1 MLDFVKLK
9 REKAGIKEQ
18 ESIQEQQ
25 YSIPRCL
32 EVLNAMGDVSD
43 ETKVLASDVL
53 KDAEI
58 RELFLCY
65 ESRLRGLWLKK
76 EVAKLGS
83 QLPQCE

>member
-43 ETKVLASDVL
+43 ETKVLAAVVS
-53 KDAEI
+53 KDATNH
-58 RELFLCY
+58 ELFISY
-65 ESRLRGLWLKK
+65 DARRHGLWLNK
-76 EVAKLGS
+76 
-83 QLPQCE
+83 